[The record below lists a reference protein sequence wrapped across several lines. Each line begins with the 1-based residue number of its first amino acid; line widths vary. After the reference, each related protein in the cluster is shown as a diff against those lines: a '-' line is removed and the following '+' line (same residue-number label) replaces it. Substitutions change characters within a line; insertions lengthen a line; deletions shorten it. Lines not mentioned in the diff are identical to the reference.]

1 MKSTI
6 TFLTL
11 CFFALI
17 TQAQNI
23 EFTFANAE
31 ITNDGTDD
39 YYEVDILVAT
49 VDNLADFKMGVG
61 LLYINYN
68 NAAFGENIKN
78 NGHVIFSYP
87 DGEDYIRNDKNVI
100 GYYSGD
106 VINDNTVSRVAY
118 AFDQSASA
126 GTFLANNVTAT
137 PRKLVHLAIKFIDS
151 SLDPMIAFEDNE
163 TQPPGVDQG
172 RDQFYTACGPFTDG
186 IAVADCTNYP
196 GTQLQDAN
204 FTSTDAVLSANKDL
218 ALNGFSVHPNPV
230 KNRVY
235 VSGGTVPKR
244 IEVFGIDGKKL
255 LDESDVDNVGVDQLS
270 NGMYLVKLSA
280 PNGSSQV
287 FKVVKE

>member
-87 DGEDYIRNDKNVI
+87 DGEDYI
-100 GYYSGD
+100 
-106 VINDNTVSRVAY
+106 
-118 AFDQSASA
+118 
-126 GTFLANNVTAT
+126 
-137 PRKLVHLAIKFIDS
+137 
-151 SLDPMIAFEDNE
+151 
-163 TQPPGVDQG
+163 
-172 RDQFYTACGPFTDG
+172 
-186 IAVADCTNYP
+186 
-196 GTQLQDAN
+196 
-204 FTSTDAVLSANKDL
+204 
-218 ALNGFSVHPNPV
+218 
-230 KNRVY
+230 
-235 VSGGTVPKR
+235 
-244 IEVFGIDGKKL
+244 
-255 LDESDVDNVGVDQLS
+255 
-270 NGMYLVKLSA
+270 
-280 PNGSSQV
+280 
-287 FKVVKE
+287 